1 MTESIKGD
9 LYPDIVA
16 MGGLISAME
25 GVARKK
31 GIDLGRV
38 YSQYTSGPGLFVTAE
53 VDSSRGRI
61 SVSLGDWSRA
71 FHLGIQENRFI
82 WADGV
87 TEDLEEVV
95 MACTAWRDGTPVE
108 NFAEKFHFMTPG
120 RLARARETGESTP
133 AQWKWLR
140 TSEMFAEERPLV
152 EAFRADGRFNDL
164 FPNLSH
170 GTLRLSTNYGI
181 EGSQEIHVIPT
192 PGGTYRVEDTAAP
205 GPGRLAASLEEAL
218 AAAAESLSGD

>member
-9 LYPDIVA
+9 LYPDIVT
-16 MGGLISAME
+16 MGGLISAIE
-25 GVARKK
+25 AAARKK
-31 GIDLGRV
+31 GVDLSRV
-38 YSQYTSGPGLFVTAE
+38 YSQYESGPGLYVTAE

-61 SVSLGDWSRA
+61 SVSLDDRSRA

-95 MACTAWRDGTPVE
+95 AACSAWRDGTPVE
-108 NFAEKFHFMTPG
+108 EFAEEFPFMTPG
-120 RLARARETGESTP
+120 RLARARETGDSTQ

-140 TSEMFAEERPLV
+140 TSEIFTAERPLV
-152 EAFRADGRFNDL
+152 EAFHADGRFHDL

-170 GTLRLSTNYGI
+170 GTLRLSTNFGVQ
-181 EGSQEIHVIPT
+181 GAREIQVIPT
-192 PGGTYRVEDTAAP
+192 SGGTYRVEDTAAKIS
-205 GPGRLAASLEEAL
+205 GRLAASLEEAL